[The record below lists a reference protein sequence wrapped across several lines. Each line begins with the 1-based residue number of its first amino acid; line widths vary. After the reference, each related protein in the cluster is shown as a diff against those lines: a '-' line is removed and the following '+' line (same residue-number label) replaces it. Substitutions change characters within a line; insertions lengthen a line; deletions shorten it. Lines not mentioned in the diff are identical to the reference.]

1 MSSMSKLAR
10 FTVVPV
16 AAVTAIGLSSPA
28 AFAASSYN
36 LSAGSAAA
44 GSSVAFGA
52 QGSDITFNDVTAG
65 ATVTCSGSSISGTA
79 TAGESI
85 SGTGIAVLDGSSVS
99 FTDCTGPVG
108 IEFTVT
114 GSGAWSL
121 DATGDTDAN
130 GTTAGDISGISAR
143 ATGSGCSFDATGS
156 VAGAYTN
163 GASSGTLALSGSEP
177 TLTLSNVSGFL
188 CGIAGISN
196 GDQVSFAA
204 TYTVSASDA
213 ANNPIQVTSNP

>member
-1 MSSMSKLAR
+1 MSNMSKLAR

-16 AAVTAIGLSSPA
+16 AAAAAIGLASPA

-52 QGSDITFNDVTAG
+52 QGTGIIFNDETAG
-65 ATVTCSGSSISGTA
+65 ASVTCTGSSIAGSA
-79 TAGESI
+79 VAGEGL
-85 SGTGIAVLDGSSVS
+85 SGTGIATLDGSSVS

-114 GSGAWSL
+114 GSGTWSL

-130 GTTAGDISGISAR
+130 GSTAGTISGISASVS
-143 ATGSGCSFDATGS
+143 GSGCSFDATGS
-156 VAGAYTN
+156 VAGAYAN
-163 GASSGTLALSGSEP
+163 GDASGTLTLPSSEP

-188 CGIAGISN
+188 CATAGIAN

-204 TYTVSASDA
+204 TYAVTANDA